1 MQSLRF
7 ILFYVEISMGKW
19 FELTLKASDLLTPE
33 NLDDAFAE
41 VGALAVTMK
50 DAGDDPIYEPPIGTV
65 PLWRETLV
73 TGLFAMPCDV
83 ESIKA
88 RLSRFLDEPFLPIVA
103 LKELEDQDW
112 VGAWK
117 EHYKPIKFGENLWV
131 CPTHLSPPEPDVATL
146 MLDPGLAFGTGTH
159 PTTALCLEWL
169 SENKVLFENKSVID
183 YGCGSGILG
192 IAAKLLGAQACYSV
206 DIDPQA
212 IEATKINAKRNFV
225 AIEPVLPEFFQA
237 PPVEVV
243 LANILSEPLIELAPF
258 LTNYVNPGGHLILA
272 GLLDHDIARVQAAY
286 EKDFDFVEPE
296 VCEGWA
302 RLCGVKKNG

>member
-1 MQSLRF
+1 
-7 ILFYVEISMGKW
+7 MGKW

-65 PLWRETLV
+65 PLWQETLV
-73 TGLFAMPCDV
+73 TGLFAMPCDI
-83 ESIKA
+83 ENIKA
-88 RLSRFLDEPFLPIVA
+88 SLSRLLDEPYLPIVA
-103 LKELEDQDW
+103 FKELEDQDW

-117 EHYKPIKFGENLWV
+117 EHYKPIKFGKNLWV
-131 CPTHLSPPEPDVATL
+131 CPTHLAPPEPEVATL

-169 SENKVLFENKSVID
+169 STNKTLFENKAVID

-192 IAAKLLGAQACYSV
+192 IAAKLLGANACYSV

-225 AIEPVLPEFFQA
+225 TIEPTLPEFFEA
-237 PPVEVV
+237 PSVEVV
-243 LANILSEPLIELAPF
+243 LANILSGPLIELAPL
-258 LTNYVNPGGHLILA
+258 LTRYVNPGGYLILA
-272 GLLDHDIARVQAAY
+272 GLLEHDIIRVQSAY
-286 EKDFDFVEPE
+286 EQNFDFVEPQI
-296 VCEGWA
+296 CEGWA
-302 RLCGVKKNG
+302 RLCGIKKNG